1 MAPPGGSMSRNRAT
15 APEFSR
21 AQRETRRGRT
31 RSVPW
36 STWVE
41 LSRSPDRPRSPGC
54 TVPAGP
60 WMTRSVETMKQTG
73 RRSLLDDLSTP
84 FLYVDLDRMSSN
96 IEAMAAAVRDLGVR
110 LRPHAKTH
118 KVPEIARLQIAAGAT
133 GVTVSKV
140 SEAEVFA
147 DAGIDDLFVAYQ
159 VVAPA
164 QRERL
169 VRLARKSQLWCAVD
183 SREGAEFL
191 SSGAVVAGIRLQL
204 MLEIDLGIGRT
215 GVRAGVAARE
225 LAQRIPDLPG
235 LGRVGGD
242 GFRGVRAFAEGAESR
257 ERWGRAEG
265 EALVAA
271 AYDLRACGLPIAE
284 VSAGSTPTAL
294 PAGSVRGGTEIR
306 PGPYLFG
313 CANIVAQGAM
323 RADDVALFARATV
336 ISRPA
341 DDRAVVDAGSKTLSF
356 DAPWEPGRG
365 FGYLASDPATRVVGL
380 WEEHGVLRLG
390 EMSRGLRVGDR
401 VSIVPN
407 HVCTAINLHNRLVGV
422 HDDRVEEVWKVAAR
436 GRIE

>member
-1 MAPPGGSMSRNRAT
+1 
-15 APEFSR
+15 
-21 AQRETRRGRT
+21 
-31 RSVPW
+31 
-36 STWVE
+36 
-41 LSRSPDRPRSPGC
+41 
-54 TVPAGP
+54 
-60 WMTRSVETMKQTG
+60 MTRSVETMNQTG
-73 RRSLLDDLSTP
+73 RRSPLDDLSTP

-96 IEAMAAAVRDLGVR
+96 IAAMAAAARDLGVR

-169 VRLARKSQLWCAVD
+169 VRLARKSHLWCAVD

-225 LAQRIPDLPG
+225 LAQRITDLPG
-235 LGRVGGD
+235 LELVGVY
-242 GFRGVRAFAEGAESR
+242 GFRGFRAFAEGAESR

-294 PAGSVRGGTEIR
+294 PAGGVRGVTEIR
-306 PGPYLFG
+306 PGQYLFG

-341 DDRAVVDAGSKTLSF
+341 DDRAVVDAGSKTLST
-356 DAPWEPGRG
+356 DGPWQPGRG
-365 FGYLASDPATRVVGL
+365 FGYLASDPATRVVSL
-380 WEEHGVLRLG
+380 WEEHGVLGLG

-422 HDDRVEEVWKVAAR
+422 HDDQVEEVWKVAAR